1 MKKNIFILTLVTILS
16 GFFFFSVYN
25 YQMISNPKS
34 NPQKNN
40 SLIRIIEN
48 LREEIKEDEA
58 RLEEV
63 KNKIALLEDSSSN
76 NDTAIKNLKA
86 ELYKERKAAGLTAL
100 RGQGIKISL
109 DDNKEGYQDNPE
121 INPNNYIVHYES
133 LLAFSEEL
141 KRAGAEAISIN
152 DQRLITNSDIR
163 CVGNVVLVNTVRIA
177 PPFEIS
183 AIGHPTLLEKYILNS
198 SEYLFL
204 TSSNFPVTY
213 KLYDDHAE
221 DKEIIIPAYKSEI
234 VFTYAQNIN

>member
-1 MKKNIFILTLVTILS
+1 MKRNLFILTLVTILS

-48 LREEIKEDEA
+48 LRAEIIEDEA
-58 RLEEV
+58 RLEEI
-63 KNKIALLEDSSSN
+63 KNKITLLEEASAN
-76 NDTAIKNLKA
+76 EDTIMKNLRA
-86 ELYKERKAAGLTAL
+86 ELYKERRAAGLTAL
-100 RGQGIKISL
+100 KGKGIKISL
-109 DDNKEGYQDNPE
+109 DDNKEGHQDNPD
-121 INPNNYIVHYES
+121 IHPNNYIVHYES

-141 KRAGAEAISIN
+141 KRAGAEAVSIN
-152 DQRLITNSDIR
+152 DQRLITSSDIR
-163 CVGNVVLVNTVRIA
+163 CVGNVVLVNTIRIA

-204 TSSNFPVTY
+204 TSSNFPVSY
-213 KLYDDHAE
+213 KLYNE
-221 DKEIIIPAYKSEI
+221 DEDLIIPAYKNEI
-234 VFTYAQNIN
+234 IFTYSESIS

>member
-1 MKKNIFILTLVTILS
+1 MKRNLFILTLVTILS

-48 LREEIKEDEA
+48 LRAEIIEDEA
-58 RLEEV
+58 RLEEI
-63 KNKIALLEDSSSN
+63 KNKITLFEEASANED
-76 NDTAIKNLKA
+76 TIMKNLRA
-86 ELYKERKAAGLTAL
+86 ELYKERRAAGLTAL
-100 RGQGIKISL
+100 KGKGIKIIL
-109 DDNKEGYQDNPE
+109 DDNKEGHQDNPD
-121 INPNNYIVHYES
+121 IHPNNYIVHYES

-141 KRAGAEAISIN
+141 KRAGAEAVSIN
-152 DQRLITNSDIR
+152 DQRLITSSDIR
-163 CVGNVVLVNTVRIA
+163 CVGNVVLVNTIRIA

-204 TSSNFPVTY
+204 TSSNFPVSY
-213 KLYDDHAE
+213 KLYNE
-221 DKEIIIPAYKSEI
+221 DEDLIIPAYKNEI
-234 VFTYAQNIN
+234 IFTYSESIS